1 MASVS
6 LTMHMICLCG
16 LDGMSTRLE
25 EFSNIW
31 SKWVS
36 GRCIFGGG
44 KELGTMLEGTL
55 VGLSCCGEE
64 WIGFEG

>member
-25 EFSNIW
+25 EFSNIL

-36 GRCIFGGG
+36 GRVF
-44 KELGTMLEGTL
+44 LE
-55 VGLSCCGEE
+55 EE
-64 WIGFEG
+64 KNWGRC